1 MAFDWKDYVD
11 LARFLQQQ
19 APNAGNQEAFLRTAI
34 SRAYYAAF
42 CHVRN
47 YARDHSGFIP
57 RNDGDD
63 HGRLREHL
71 RKGKMAGIGKRLQRL
86 REWRNE
92 CDYLDQLNIDLQSV
106 LVSAL
111 AEADRVFAALPR
123 EGPSASP

>member
-11 LARFLQQQ
+11 LSRFLQQQ
-19 APNAGNQEAFLRTAI
+19 APHAENQEAFFRTAI

-47 YARDHSGFIP
+47 HEHRQSGFTP

-71 RKGKMAGIGKRLQRL
+71 KKGKMAGIGKRLQRL

-92 CDYLDQLNIDLQSV
+92 CDYLDQLNFDPQSV
-106 LVSAL
+106 LPTAL
-111 AEADRVFAALPR
+111 AEVDRVFAALPQA
-123 EGPSASP
+123 GPSPSP